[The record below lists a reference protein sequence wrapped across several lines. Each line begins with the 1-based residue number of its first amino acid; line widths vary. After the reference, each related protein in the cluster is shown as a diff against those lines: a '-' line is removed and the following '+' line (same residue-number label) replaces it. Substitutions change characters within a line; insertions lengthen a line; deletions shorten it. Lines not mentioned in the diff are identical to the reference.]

1 MKLKLFFEKHKAV
14 LLWTVFVT
22 TVVAVFLLGLLAA
35 SINERRAEIA
45 TLYKNKKVE
54 IKGIEPRNEIW
65 GENYPREFE
74 TWKKTSEMDFSSKH
88 LGNTEKDVLEQ
99 RPAMVILWAGYAFS
113 QDYGEPRGHSYAVT
127 DVVRT
132 LRTGAPMNDKD
143 GPQPG
148 TCWSCKSPDVPRM
161 MAEMGVEKFYSVKWG
176 SLGSEIVNPIGC
188 ADCHEPETMNLQVS
202 RPALKEAYDRMG
214 KDISESSIQDMR
226 SLECAQC
233 HVEYYF
239 KGEGKYLTF
248 PWDSGM
254 TVEAIEKYYDNIEF
268 TDWTHKL
275 SKAPMLKAQ
284 HPDFEL
290 FRLGPHA
297 QRGLACADC
306 HMPYKTEGA
315 IKFSDH
321 QLVSPLKYIDRTC
334 QTCHRDT
341 PEKLTSY
348 VYEYQDKA
356 LEVRD
361 RVETELAKTHIGAKF
376 AWDNGAGEKQMG
388 KVLKLLRAAQWR
400 WDFAV
405 ASHGASFH
413 APVETQRILAHA
425 LDKTYQAQIEL
436 NKVLS
441 SLGVKG
447 EIPMPDIST
456 KEKAQ
461 AYIGLDI
468 KDLREKK
475 DEFNKTIVPAW
486 REKAIANKR
495 LLR

>member
-1 MKLKLFFEKHKAV
+1 MKLKLFFEKHKTV
-14 LLWTVFVT
+14 LLWTVFVS

-74 TWKKTSEMDFSSKH
+74 TWEKTSEMDFSSKH
-88 LGNTEKDVLEQ
+88 LGNKEKDVLEQ

-113 QDYGEPRGHSYAVT
+113 QDYEEPRGHSYAVT

-176 SLGSEIVNPIGC
+176 SLGPEIVNPIGC

-226 SLECAQC
+226 SLACAQC

-306 HMPYKTEGA
+306 HMPYKTEGV

-341 PEKLTSY
+341 PEKLTTY
-348 VYEYQDKA
+348 VYEYQDKV

-361 RVETELAKTHIGAKF
+361 RVEEVLAKTHIGAKY
-376 AWDNGAGEKQMG
+376 AWDNGAGEKQME

-441 SLGVKG
+441 LLGVKS

-461 AYIGLDI
+461 AYVGLDM
-468 KDLREKK
+468 KDLRDKK

-495 LLR
+495 LLQ